1 MSFPTSEGGFKKV
14 DTEFFVLIRS
24 IIKRSRM
31 RRYGQIFQF
40 KQRSTNNR
48 EPQIVLL
55 LALKSFCL
63 NSIF

>member
-31 RRYGQIFQF
+31 RRYGQIFNLS
-40 KQRSTNNR
+40 KEVPTIESH
-48 EPQIVLL
+48 
-55 LALKSFCL
+55 K
-63 NSIF
+63 